1 MDLEEQQHHDVGDGP
16 FVVGTVIG
24 AMVGGAMALVFA
36 RQSGAQT
43 RDMLREWA
51 VTLKEEVEDG
61 VFRARTTLQAP
72 FVRDEDL

>member
-1 MDLEEQQHHDVGDGP
+1 
-16 FVVGTVIG
+16 
-24 AMVGGAMALVFA
+24 MVGGAMALVFA

-51 VTLKEEVEDG
+51 ITLKEEVEDG